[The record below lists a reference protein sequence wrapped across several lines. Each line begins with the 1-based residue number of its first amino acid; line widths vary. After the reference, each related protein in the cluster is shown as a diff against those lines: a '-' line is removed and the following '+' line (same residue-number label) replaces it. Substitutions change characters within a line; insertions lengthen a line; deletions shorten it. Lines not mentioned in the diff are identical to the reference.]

1 MIYEK
6 SYNTDNILMF
16 SFIAELYFADEQ
28 DCSIV
33 GGVELRRRRS
43 ADLPGSY
50 PHPSQQP
57 TAPRCRIRGKKYVS
71 LVFSI
76 GIN

>member
-1 MIYEK
+1 
-6 SYNTDNILMF
+6 MF

-33 GGVELRRRRS
+33 GGVELRRRKS

-50 PHPSQQP
+50 PHPGQQS
-57 TAPRCRIRGKKYVS
+57 TAPKYRIRG
-71 LVFSI
+71 
-76 GIN
+76 

>member
-1 MIYEK
+1 MRNHI
-6 SYNTDNILMF
+6 TDNILMF

-33 GGVELRRRRS
+33 GGVELRRRKS

-50 PHPSQQP
+50 PHPGQQSA
-57 TAPRCRIRGKKYVS
+57 APRCRIRGKKCIFLS
-71 LVFSI
+71 F
-76 GIN
+76 